1 MGVNVVG
8 YFDSAL
14 GVGEAARQVR
24 GALEAAGVPTVAFTV
39 PERRT
44 HGTTP
49 LAPPSQP
56 PFPTTLLCVNA
67 DGVEGARA
75 WLGPAFFEDR
85 RTIGLWWWEV
95 ESFPDR
101 WRRVFDDLDEVWVG
115 SRFVA
120 DALAPVSP
128 APVVTVPLP
137 VDARPVADRTRAQ
150 LGLPE
155 GFLFLFVFDFASGF
169 ERKNPLGLLEAFA
182 QAFPEG
188 SEVSLAVKHIG
199 GEDHPAELDRLVAS
213 AQRHRNVHLLGGYL
227 EPDEQAALT
236 RACDCYVSLHRS
248 EGFGLTIAEA
258 VLAARPVVATGY
270 SGPLDFLSPATARLV
285 DYELRP
291 IGDGNEPYPPD
302 ARWAEPDLEHA
313 SAMMREV
320 QADPVEAMDRAARA
334 RERFVASHSAAAS
347 GAAMAARLSRLDGLT
362 RDGAGVREVVTAELE
377 RRVAGEAPPRAGGRA
392 RRGARALVLRLMR
405 PQTVHQRRVDE
416 EVVRVLRTLDERLD
430 GLAKAQASLRAEA
443 QELPRREE
451 LPPEP

>member
-1 MGVNVVG
+1 MAGVNVVG
-8 YFDSAL
+8 YFDSPL
-14 GVGEAARQVR
+14 GVGEAARQVL
-24 GALEAAGVPTVAFTV
+24 GALKAARVPTAAFTV

-44 HGTTP
+44 RG
-49 LAPPSQP
+49 APPPPPPPKP

-67 DGVEGARA
+67 DAVEGARA
-75 WLGPAFFEDR
+75 WLGRAFFEDR

-128 APVVTVPLP
+128 APIVTVPLP
-137 VDARPVADRTRAQ
+137 VDARPAADRTRAQ

-169 ERKNPLGLLEAFA
+169 ERKNPLALLEAFVE
-182 QAFPEG
+182 AFPEG
-188 SEVSLAVKHIG
+188 SGVSLAVKHIG
-199 GEDHPAELDRLVAS
+199 GEDHPVELDRLITAAS
-213 AQRHRNVHLLGGYL
+213 RHRDVHLLGGYL
-227 EPDEQAALT
+227 EPDEHAALT

-258 VLAARPVVATGY
+258 VLAGRPVIATGY
-270 SGPLDFLSPATARLV
+270 SGPLDFLGPTTARLV
-285 DYELRP
+285 DYELRR

-313 SAMMREV
+313 TAMMREV
-320 QADPVEAMDRAARA
+320 QADPAQALDRAARA
-334 RERFVASHSAAAS
+334 RESFVASHSAVAS
-347 GAAMAARLSRLDGLT
+347 GAAMAARLGRLDALAG
-362 RDGAGVREVVTAELE
+362 DGAGRVEGVVTAELE
-377 RRVAGEAPPRAGGRA
+377 RRIAGAAPPRPGGRA

-405 PQTVHQRRVDE
+405 PQTVHQQRVDE
-416 EVVRVLRTLDERLD
+416 EVVRVLRTLDERID
-430 GLAKAQASLRAEA
+430 GLARAQASLRAEM
-443 QELPRREE
+443 QDLLGRDEG
-451 LPPEP
+451 